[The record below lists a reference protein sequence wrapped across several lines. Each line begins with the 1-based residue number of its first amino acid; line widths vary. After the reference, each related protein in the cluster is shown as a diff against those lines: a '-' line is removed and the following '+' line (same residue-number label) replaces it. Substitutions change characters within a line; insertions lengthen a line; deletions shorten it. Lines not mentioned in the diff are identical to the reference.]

1 MNNINLRAFLK
12 SLLFWLLPGVT
23 AGIVLAVFLTAHE
36 YRNTARL
43 AVSVLSENEKPLPEA
58 LKEVL
63 SGSGEEAEG
72 KRYLA
77 SYGYDKYY
85 GLGRNMRDTTVITV
99 LLFEA
104 AGCFIFFKKRKHSR
118 KLNRRIEE
126 LTEYLLAVN
135 RGEAAALSRAEDS
148 FSHLEDAI
156 YKTVMELNGTKEAAV
171 RDHEVLS
178 GRIADIAHQLK
189 TPLTSMSLMTELLEE
204 HQTKEAAEY
213 LDRLKNQVERLKNL
227 VSALLTLAKLD
238 SHTLMFKKEQIDIQE
253 LLKEAAGPLR
263 EMMAEKKIELG
274 LPETEQIFIQADMQW
289 TSEALLNILKN
300 AVEHTP
306 ENGRLTVSCEKNPLY
321 TEIIVEDG
329 GKGFEKKDIP
339 HLFERFYRGQGAAKD
354 SAGIGL
360 ALAKLIVESQDGH
373 IQAENSSGGHAR
385 FRIRFSPDGPQ
396 DQA

>member
-12 SLLFWLLPGVT
+12 SLLFWLIPGVT

-43 AVSVLSENEKPLPEA
+43 AGSILNEKPLPEA
-58 LKEVL
+58 LKEVM
-63 SGSGEEAEG
+63 SGSGEETEG
-72 KRYLA
+72 ENFLA
-77 SYGYDKYY
+77 SCGYEEYY
-85 GLGRNMRDTTVITV
+85 GLRRNLGEATAVTV

-104 AGCFIFFKKRKHSR
+104 AGCLLFVRKRKESR
-118 KLNRRIEE
+118 KLSQRIEE

-135 RGEAAALSRAEDS
+135 RGEAAALSRAEDC

-263 EMMAEKKIELG
+263 EMMAEKRIELG
-274 LPETEQIFIQADMQW
+274 LPETKQIFIQADMQW

-373 IQAENSSGGHAR
+373 ILAENSSGGHAR

>member
-43 AVSVLSENEKPLPEA
+43 AGSILNEKPLPEA
-58 LKEVL
+58 LKEVM
-63 SGSGEEAEG
+63 SGSGEETEG
-72 KRYLA
+72 ERFLA
-77 SYGYDKYY
+77 SCGYEKYY
-85 GLGRNMRDTTVITV
+85 GLRRNLGEATAVTV

-104 AGCFIFFKKRKHSR
+104 AGCLLFVRKRKESR
-118 KLNRRIEE
+118 KLSQRIEE
-126 LTEYLLAVN
+126 LTDYLLAVN
-135 RGEAAALSRAEDS
+135 RGEAAALSRAEDC

-213 LDRLKNQVERLKNL
+213 LVRLKNQVERLKNL

-253 LLKEAAGPLR
+253 LLKEAASPLR

-274 LPETEQIFIQADMQW
+274 LPETKQIFIQADMQW

-373 IQAENSSGGHAR
+373 ILAENSSGGHAR
-385 FRIRFSPDGPQ
+385 FLIRFSPDGPQ
-396 DQA
+396 NQA